1 MEMNVKEA
9 KRRVESL
16 RGLRKD
22 LVALHGQILQ
32 LQEDSTETKATICDA
47 PIIDAVAH
55 LSDYEVVLLNA
66 IDNAKISL

>member
-9 KRRVESL
+9 KRRVEFL
-16 RGLRKD
+16 REMRKD

-32 LQEDSTETKATICDA
+32 IQEDSTEAKATICDGT
-47 PIIDAVAH
+47 IIDAVTQ
-55 LSDYEVVLLNA
+55 LSEYEVVLLRA